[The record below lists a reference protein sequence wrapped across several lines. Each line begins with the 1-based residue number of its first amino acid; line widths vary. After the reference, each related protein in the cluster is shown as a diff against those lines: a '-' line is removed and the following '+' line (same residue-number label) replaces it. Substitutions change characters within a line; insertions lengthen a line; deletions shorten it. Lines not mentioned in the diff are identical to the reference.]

1 LMLGTVASTLVS
13 RMAEKDSIYTKRIS
27 LLGKRIFSGR
37 NLEYL
42 RSRTVSSLAR
52 KDIPVIREDS
62 SFSSILDLLIN
73 STYTS
78 FPVCGTRGE
87 LVGLISMRDIQ
98 PILFDRDLYPLLIAR
113 DVMSENVFVLTPEM
127 TLEEAFLKVELGD
140 YEMLPVVEDQA
151 SMKYF
156 GMITQDDLLKIYRK
170 EMLLMMDQD
179 D

>member
-1 LMLGTVASTLVS
+1 
-13 RMAEKDSIYTKRIS
+13 
-27 LLGKRIFSGR
+27 
-37 NLEYL
+37 
-42 RSRTVSSLAR
+42 
-52 KDIPVIREDS
+52 
-62 SFSSILDLLIN
+62 
-73 STYTS
+73 
-78 FPVCGTRGE
+78 
-87 LVGLISMRDIQ
+87 MRDIQ